1 MAAKVIPARALM
13 PKNLTPAQRAA
24 YDELRTLTRMT
35 LARYADVGPGQR
47 VLAESA
53 GVTQSLVSRVLL
65 GQVISHATLEG
76 IARLVMTHVV
86 GDERQQLR
94 AALARMVDSMRD
106 HHDRPPRPRPPK

>member
-1 MAAKVIPARALM
+1 MAPKVIPARALM
-13 PKNLTPAQRAA
+13 PRNLTPAQRAA

-65 GQVISHATLEG
+65 GQVISHATLES

-86 GDERQQLR
+86 GEERQQLR
-94 AALARMVDSMRD
+94 TALTRMVDSMRD
-106 HHDRPPRPRPPK
+106 HPGRGRPPK